1 MNKLD
6 FLSGAPRTLI
16 FEKKSNKTNLGG
28 VWTLIYLIIV
38 LLLIVVYMYDYKVNP
53 KYSVLYTYEHQYKND
68 KKSIDNRY
76 NNKDF
81 NPKITFNLKMADSKP
96 SFNTDHFLIYY
107 LNNSNESLNK
117 IEFGKDYTV
126 NLYDIYLM
134 IFYKCKKTS
143 EGYCELYDEEKEKNK
158 ASKVYWLIFNYTGH
172 KVDHQNAESPLKKE
186 YIQDR
191 FPLTIFD
198 KMITSILRWKTIQYQ
213 EEKGIMGIFDN
224 LLGKDNKYY
233 GGAFMDP
240 ITFYTDPPEDLK
252 EAEKAGLKILSF
264 ISVNTNDPNNYY
276 DLYSRTKKGIFDP
289 ISSICSLALT
299 LYNGFAFVF
308 CNYYSNNFDNYKI
321 VEKILAKNKKKPVKL
336 KAIND
341 INDKIEISDD
351 IENIDALLDS
361 NSLNNEENNIDNEK
375 DKDQNTKN
383 HINEKEEIKIPPKLR
398 FYDFFFNNIY
408 FKKCCTSI
416 KQDLLSSCNEIV
428 SKYNS
433 VDYILYNLIK
443 LENLLKDYKWNNPEL
458 NDIQNNEFMN
468 NLKLIYGNFK

>member
-1 MNKLD
+1 
-6 FLSGAPRTLI
+6 
-16 FEKKSNKTNLGG
+16 
-28 VWTLIYLIIV
+28 
-38 LLLIVVYMYDYKVNP
+38 MYDYAVNP
-53 KYSVLYTYEHQYKND
+53 KYSVLYAYDHQYKAD
-68 KKSIDNRY
+68 QESIDYRY
-76 NNKDF
+76 NNKDL
-81 NPKITFNLKMADSKP
+81 NPKITFNFQMSNSAP
-96 SFNTDHFLIYY
+96 YFNTDHFGLYY
-107 LNNSNESLNK
+107 LNVSNRLPYL
-117 IEFGKDYTV
+117 IEFGKDYTI
-126 NLYDIYLM
+126 NLYDLVLIP
-134 IFYKCKKTS
+134 FYKCNRTTENNCK
-143 EGYCELYDEEKEKNK
+143 LYDEEREHNK
-158 ASKVYWLIFNYTGH
+158 ILNLYGLKFNYTGQ
-172 KVDHQNAESPLKKE
+172 KVDHQNAESPIKQE
-186 YIQDR
+186 FIQTF
-191 FPLTIFD
+191 FPLTINE
-198 KMITSILRWKTIQYQ
+198 KMTVNMLRWKTIKYT
-213 EEKGIMGIFDN
+213 EERGIIGIFDDWFGISN
-224 LLGKDNKYY
+224 EYY
-233 GGAFMDP
+233 GGSFMDP
-240 ITFYTDPPEDLK
+240 ITFNTDISDQFK
-252 EAEKAGLKILSF
+252 EIEKTDGIKILSY
-264 ISVNTNDPNNYY
+264 ILINKNEYNNYF

-289 ISSICSLALT
+289 ISCICSLALT
-299 LYNGFAFVF
+299 VYNGFIFIF
-308 CNYYSNNFDNYKI
+308 CGYYSKNFDNYKI

-468 NLKLIYGNFK
+468 NLKLIYDNFEINK